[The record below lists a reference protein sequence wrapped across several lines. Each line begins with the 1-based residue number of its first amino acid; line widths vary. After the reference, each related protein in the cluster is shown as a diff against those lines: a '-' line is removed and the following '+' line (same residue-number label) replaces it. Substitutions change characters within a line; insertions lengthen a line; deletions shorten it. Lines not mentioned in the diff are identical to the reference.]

1 MRIPVDVIRQRML
14 DELHANGFE
23 DLIPAHL
30 IVLRYPGP
38 DGRRPVEIAANSGFS
53 KQALN
58 HHLGQLEALGYLGRH
73 DDPEDR
79 RFTRVYLTERGHAAL
94 RRMRKTVSTVERE
107 LTDELGAEDIER
119 LREIMTR
126 IATFLAPTAMT

>member
-1 MRIPVDVIRQRML
+1 M
-14 DELHANGFE
+14 
-23 DLIPAHL
+23 IPAHL
-30 IVLRYPGP
+30 IVLRYPSP

-58 HHLGQLEALGYLGRH
+58 HHLGQLEALGYLERH

-79 RFTRVYLTERGHAAL
+79 RFTRVDLTERGHAAL
-94 RRMRKTVSTVERE
+94 RRMRNTVSTVERE

-119 LREIMTR
+119 LREIRTR
-126 IATFLAPTAMT
+126 IATSLAPTVMT